1 MDYFIFVPSLLLGM
15 LLGLYIL
22 KRFRK
27 PWDIVWFIFITF
39 FLINI
44 LIVVLDRYILNGSYI
59 MEIVKDSVPGLLI
72 GVYLYLIMAV
82 LGIFN
87 NPKNI

>member
-1 MDYFIFVPSLLLGM
+1 
-15 LLGLYIL
+15 
-22 KRFRK
+22 
-27 PWDIVWFIFITF
+27 
-39 FLINI
+39 
-44 LIVVLDRYILNGSYI
+44 
-59 MEIVKDSVPGLLI
+59 MEILKDSVPGLLI